1 MPLRLDSKETARA
14 NQEGIRING
23 VIRDG
28 KKGIHILYFGD
39 FDPSGVQMFEDI
51 KNRLVNIWG
60 LEKRNFTL
68 KMGGK
73 RHTFSFDIQRVAVNK
88 NHIIEYD
95 LPKDPQSKEEEM
107 KLENDTR
114 TPKFIKTHGRIY
126 ATELDSFPVWAPD
139 AFEEIVVNSV
149 NQYFNQKIYDKEVA
163 ARKEEHSEEAIK
175 ALVKKRVDELANEFR
190 NAD

>member
-1 MPLRLDSKETARA
+1 
-14 NQEGIRING
+14 
-23 VIRDG
+23 
-28 KKGIHILYFGD
+28 
-39 FDPSGVQMFEDI
+39 
-51 KNRLVNIWG
+51 
-60 LEKRNFTL
+60 
-68 KMGGK
+68 
-73 RHTFSFDIQRVAVNK
+73 
-88 NHIIEYD
+88 
-95 LPKDPQSKEEEM
+95 M

-139 AFEEIVVNSV
+139 AFKEIVVNSV